1 MCVGVVRVCVVLVSL
16 CVYCISQCVNVV
28 CVCVCSIDVGVCVKA
43 EVDVKCVSLLF
54 STLFFKVGSLI
65 KPITHSLVRLTG
77 Q

>member
-1 MCVGVVRVCVVLVSL
+1 MCECGVCMCVC
-16 CVYCISQCVNVV
+16 N
-28 CVCVCSIDVGVCVKA
+28 IDVGVCVKA

-54 STLFFKVGSLI
+54 STLFFEVGSLI